1 MQATLDTLNI
11 RSPKRHNRA
20 QTGWEAFFPYYA
32 GYPESF
38 ALALL
43 TSAKL
48 GRNAVVFDPWNGSGT
63 TTYTASLAGL
73 TSHGF
78 DINPVMVIVARSRL
92 LPPSEADSIEPF
104 ATEIVKSTEGDRI
117 VVGPDDPLTSWFTDE
132 SAAGIRG
139 MEHRIRHQLVGPR
152 TLTPTGTN
160 LDWISAFAATFYVAL
175 FALAR
180 ELVAPFRASN
190 PTWLKTPK
198 QDDAKINIPRQL
210 IIDRL
215 LANVKSMARALADR
229 ATLHSHGQASAEI
242 RLADSTIAKLP
253 PQSVDLILTSPPYCT
268 RIDYTSATRIELAL
282 LAPLVQVT
290 PEELSG
296 RMIGSTRVPKH
307 EVDVSPHG
315 AERVQNS

>member
-11 RSPKRHNRA
+11 RSPKRHKRA
-20 QTGWEAFFPYYA
+20 RAGWEAFFPYYA

-48 GRNAVVFDPWNGSGT
+48 SRDAVVFDPWNGSGT

-73 TSHGF
+73 TSWGF

-92 LPPSEADSIEPF
+92 LPPSEADSIEPL
-104 ATEIVKSTEGDRI
+104 AIEIVKSTEGDQTAIDRA
-117 VVGPDDPLTSWFTDE
+117 DPLTSWFIDE
-132 SAAGIRG
+132 SAADIRRMERGIR
-139 MEHRIRHQLVGPR
+139 HHLVGSL

-160 LDWISAFAATFYVAL
+160 LDQISAFAATFYVAL

-198 QDDAKINIPRQL
+198 QSEAKIDIPRQL
-210 IIDRL
+210 IIDRFL
-215 LANVKSMARALADR
+215 GNIRSMARALVDR
-229 ATLHSHGQASAEI
+229 TTLLSHGQASAEI
-242 RLADSTIAKLP
+242 RLADTTITKLP
-253 PQSVDLILTSPPYCT
+253 AKSVDLSPDVSTVLYPDRLHFSDT
-268 RIDYTSATRIELAL
+268 
-282 LAPLVQVT
+282 
-290 PEELSG
+290 G
-296 RMIGSTRVPKH
+296 RTCSIGSLGGGCAGGT
-307 EVDVSPHG
+307 
-315 AERVQNS
+315 